1 MGSSIVA
8 RIVSLTNYCG
18 PFQTFQSF
26 NRFAL
31 FKTLNSE
38 IQPGQNSRHFTRFAG
53 ALTRDMLADVV
64 CSRMSCSRML
74 ADALV
79 DSAFYLDVNCRF
91 ALLYIALEEVDYGW
105 KVGVMK

>member
-1 MGSSIVA
+1 MSCA
-8 RIVSLTNYCG
+8 RGCCSNVIMS
-18 PFQTFQSF
+18 
-26 NRFAL
+26 
-31 FKTLNSE
+31 
-38 IQPGQNSRHFTRFAG
+38 
-53 ALTRDMLADVV
+53 M